1 MIKLNEKL
9 EIKEECWCV
18 NPLFTSCSCVK
29 CECSAAQLKAHRHVS
44 FGRHGRDER
53 ETIQN
58 TVTER
63 ERGEDGRMGGGGGV
77 NLIMSAGFS
86 VPVNQE
92 VKEDNAGMFCS
103 QRRSPK
109 PSQH

>member
-1 MIKLNEKL
+1 M
-9 EIKEECWCV
+9 
-18 NPLFTSCSCVK
+18 

-63 ERGEDGRMGGGGGV
+63 ERGGRMGGGS

-109 PSQH
+109 PSQL